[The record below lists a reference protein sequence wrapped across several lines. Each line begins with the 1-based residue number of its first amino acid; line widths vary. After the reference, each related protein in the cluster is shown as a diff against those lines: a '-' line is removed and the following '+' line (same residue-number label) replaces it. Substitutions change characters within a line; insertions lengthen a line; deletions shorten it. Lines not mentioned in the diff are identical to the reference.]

1 MRIGCLDMDPRSL
14 KKVERLA
21 IADRWEGETF
31 KRTDEL
37 DEKPMSRTRI
47 LIYAPEH
54 FIGALWCSALLVAF
68 AV

>member
-37 DEKPMSRTRI
+37 DEKPWKETAVGENLERT
-47 LIYAPEH
+47 
-54 FIGALWCSALLVAF
+54 
-68 AV
+68 